1 MSRPRFRTL
10 PHRADLR
17 VAVWGAD
24 EAELIRN
31 AVAAAVTLA
40 LGRVPR
46 ATAQEWLDIRPWPA
60 GLPSRLVRAVNEA
73 LFHLYARHE
82 FAVGFESTARGARLA
97 LAPLPPGCR
106 PDLEVK
112 AATYHDLRPRRG
124 GGRLSAL
131 ITLDV

>member
-10 PHRADLR
+10 AHGADLR

-31 AVAAAVTLA
+31 AVAAACALTL
-40 LGRVPR
+40 RKVPHLPPCV
-46 ATAQEWLDIRPWPA
+46 WVPILPWPSA
-60 GLPSRLVRAVNEA
+60 LQSRLVRAINEA

-82 FAVGFESTARGARLA
+82 LAVGFDLIPGGARLA

-106 PDLEVK
+106 PDMEVK